1 MKRSNSFTSL
11 TGKNA
16 GRLARNTALST
27 ARKQRTTR
35 KIVLLGSKKSGKTSY
50 LNRLIKGAFTTTYQS
65 TVEDIFNIDYKYRGF
80 FLNLDFIDTGGPF
93 DFPPM
98 RNLNIMSA
106 DAVLVFYE
114 IDNPDSITEALTCL
128 KIVRELREN
137 DVLPVALIGTKKD
150 LTDEKTLEKDRE
162 QIYEVISAY
171 EAAIKHTVTSA
182 KLNFQIQHALE
193 LVLDEVILSIRS
205 TSLSHYN
212 LMINEDEKK
221 CCIM

>member
-1 MKRSNSFTSL
+1 MERCNSCTSL
-11 TGKNA
+11 NGKNA
-16 GRLARNTALST
+16 GSLARHTALSA
-27 ARKQRTTR
+27 ARKQRKTR

-50 LNRLIKGAFTTTYQS
+50 LNRLIKGDFTTTYQP
-65 TVEDIFNIDYKYRGF
+65 TVEDIVNIDYKYRGF

-93 DFPPM
+93 EFPPM

-114 IDNPDSITEALTCL
+114 IDNADSITDAVTCL

-150 LTDEKTLEKDRE
+150 LTDEKTVEKDRK
-162 QIYEVISAY
+162 QIYKVISAY

-182 KLNFQIQHALE
+182 KLNVQIQHALE

-212 LMINEDEKK
+212 LMIKEDEKK